1 LDVLTVSR
9 LCLLRHGSATRRAV
23 CHNQQE
29 ELAVRNAIAC
39 CGFALALVCSQ
50 QHATGGVVLTLS
62 EVGSDVVA
70 SGSGTLNLA
79 ALNFDHEGGAF
90 SLIGANAASIIV
102 GPTFGESAAGYGG
115 ISGPNNFGPGFV
127 SLKATSGFGD
137 LFGLLGQGGTPL
149 LTVPEG
155 YISGSSLFGRATWT
169 GKSFASLEVTPGKYV
184 WTWGTG
190 PTADSFTLQ
199 IGETATAIPEPATW
213 GLFALIGL
221 VVLCRR
227 VQIVLYRR

>member
-1 LDVLTVSR
+1 M
-9 LCLLRHGSATRRAV
+9 
-23 CHNQQE
+23 
-29 ELAVRNAIAC
+29 RNLFAC

-50 QHATGGVVLTLS
+50 QGAKGAVVLTLS
-62 EVGSDVVA
+62 EIGSDVVA

-90 SLIGANAASIIV
+90 SLLGANVASIIV

-127 SLKATSGFGD
+127 ALKATSGFGD

-155 YISGSSLFGRATWT
+155 YTSGSALFGRATWA

-190 PTADSFTLQ
+190 ATADSFTLQ
-199 IGETATAIPEPATW
+199 IGVAST
-213 GLFALIGL
+213 G
-221 VVLCRR
+221 RNR
-227 VQIVLYRR
+227 VPSGYLL

>member
-1 LDVLTVSR
+1 M
-9 LCLLRHGSATRRAV
+9 
-23 CHNQQE
+23 
-29 ELAVRNAIAC
+29 RNLFAC

-50 QHATGGVVLTLS
+50 QGAKGAVVLTLS
-62 EVGSDVVA
+62 EIGSDVVA

-115 ISGPNNFGPGFV
+115 ICGPNNFGPGFV

-155 YISGSSLFGRATWT
+155 YTSGSSLFGRATWT

-190 PTADSFTLQ
+190 ATADSFTLQ
-199 IGETATAIPEPATW
+199 IGVASTGVPEPGTFGLLALT
-213 GLFALIGL
+213 GLF
-221 VVLCRR
+221 VLCRR
-227 VQIVLYRR
+227 VRR